1 MELRKTGIV
10 IMFTIYPVF
19 SISRVN
25 NIKPA
30 IIAVSALLDSTKTYG
45 RSYWTNKPSVIYTC
59 LFNI

>member
-10 IMFTIYPVF
+10 IMFTIYPFTKTSIPVF

-45 RSYWTNKPSVIYTC
+45 RSY
-59 LFNI
+59 